1 MANKVI
7 PHGVHL
13 RLGPLPMGMCWD
25 IEMVRWCNWPT
36 GISYEDHLAVQA
48 CRSDTEEAPEKV
60 NTEAETVQEKP
71 PFSVAGEL
79 HRVPKFMLTLKGV
92 NYEVL

>member
-36 GISYEDHLAVQA
+36 GISYEDHLAAQA
-48 CRSDTEEAPEKV
+48 CCSGMEDAPEIV
-60 NTEAETVQEKP
+60 NTEAETVQEKSL
-71 PFSVAGEL
+71 FSVAEEL
-79 HRVPKFMLTLKGV
+79 RRVPQFMLLK
-92 NYEVL
+92 E

>member
-1 MANKVI
+1 MANKFI

-36 GISYEDHLAVQA
+36 GISYEEHLAVQA
-48 CRSDTEEAPEKV
+48 CRSDTK
-60 NTEAETVQEKP
+60 AETVQEKP
-71 PFSVAGEL
+71 LLS
-79 HRVPKFMLTLKGV
+79 
-92 NYEVL
+92 

>member
-7 PHGVHL
+7 PHSVHL

-48 CRSDTEEAPEKV
+48 CRSDTE
-60 NTEAETVQEKP
+60 AETVQEKP
-71 PFSVAGEL
+71 LFNAAGEL
-79 HRVPKFMLTLKGV
+79 HRVPKFMLTLK
-92 NYEVL
+92 E

>member
-48 CRSDTEEAPEKV
+48 CRSDTEEAPEKA
-60 NTEAETVQEKP
+60 NTETAREKLQ
-71 PFSVAGEL
+71 FSITEEL
-79 HRVPKFMLTLKGV
+79 HRVPQFMLMLK
-92 NYEVL
+92 E

>member
-7 PHGVHL
+7 PHGVYL

-36 GISYEDHLAVQA
+36 GISYEDHLAAQA
-48 CRSDTEEAPEKV
+48 CRSDTEEAP
-60 NTEAETVQEKP
+60 
-71 PFSVAGEL
+71 
-79 HRVPKFMLTLKGV
+79 
-92 NYEVL
+92 

>member
-7 PHGVHL
+7 PHGVYL

-25 IEMVRWCNWPT
+25 IEMARWGNWPT

-48 CRSDTEEAPEKV
+48 CRSDTEEAPKKV

-71 PFSVAGEL
+71 QFNVAEEL

>member
-25 IEMVRWCNWPT
+25 IEMVLWCNWPT
-36 GISYEDHLAVQA
+36 GISYEDHLKAHNEFSLAVMA
-48 CRSDTEEAPEKV
+48 KS
-60 NTEAETVQEKP
+60 VQEKP
-71 PFSVAGEL
+71 LFNAAGEL